1 MDNILIGQSQ
11 QKYSVPA
18 VCKCLKFTQKR
29 NASIENNQIELKWN
43 ELEGPR
49 GTYDICLHIKKS
61 LISLWRYLKSLIS
74 LLIYVQWDITCEENI
89 RSLIMGAFYIFLYFI
104 LKGHFVF
111 WFVFNTVTS
120 FF

>member
-18 VCKCLKFTQKR
+18 VFKCLKFTQKR

-49 GTYDICLHIKKS
+49 GTYDICLHTKKS
-61 LISLWRYLKSLIS
+61 QVYG
-74 LLIYVQWDITCEENI
+74 DI
-89 RSLIMGAFYIFLYFI
+89 
-104 LKGHFVF
+104 
-111 WFVFNTVTS
+111 
-120 FF
+120 